1 MTKILLV
8 DDHAMFRKGVITVL
22 NELLGKGIKF
32 QEAADGEQAIAM
44 VAKNE
49 FDLVLLDLSLPD
61 QSGMNILSHFK
72 QHYPKLPVIIL
83 STHPEEHYAVRA
95 LRAGA
100 AGYVNKRSSSTELKE
115 AIEKA
120 LSNRRH
126 INPVQ
131 AEMLAAAVFDK
142 NEYGQVH
149 EALSDREL
157 QVACMLT
164 SGKTLTNL
172 AKELSIS
179 VQTASSYRSRIL
191 IKLNL
196 KTTAEIINYCIQHN
210 LSL

>member
-1 MTKILLV
+1 MIKILLV

-22 NELLGKGIKF
+22 TELIGAGIEF
-32 QEAADGEQAIAM
+32 HEAEDGQQAMNMAADS
-44 VAKNE
+44 E
-49 FDLVLLDLSLPD
+49 FNLVLLDLSLPD
-61 QSGMNILSHFK
+61 QSGMNILSFFK

-95 LRAGA
+95 LRSGA
-100 AGYVNKRSSSTELKE
+100 AGYVNKRSSSTELKD

-120 LSNRRH
+120 LSNRRY
-126 INPVQ
+126 INPIQ

-164 SGKTLTNL
+164 AGKTLTNL

-179 VQTASSYRSRIL
+179 VQTASSYRSRVL

-210 LSL
+210 LSV